1 MSAGGGIERRVARAT
16 RDLEPLP
23 DTLAD
28 LNPGTRKALL
38 AEAQAVGLD
47 PDEYLARVR
56 RQQADER
63 ELEASTDA
71 IVAAI
76 KRRP

>member
-1 MSAGGGIERRVARAT
+1 VSAGTSAGRRAARAVK
-16 RDLEPLP
+16 DLDVMP
-23 DTLAD
+23 DTLD
-28 LNPGTRKALL
+28 GLSPGARRALL
-38 AEAQAVGLD
+38 AEARAVGLD